1 MRPVKHNALPWLVLS
16 VVVVALDLWTKH
28 LALAHLAYNAP
39 VPVIE
44 GLWNWRL
51 VYNTGAAFSFLANAG
66 GWQHWLFSGL
76 AVVISA
82 LLAWWLACTPRG
94 DWRTALPFAL
104 VIGGA
109 LGNLHD
115 RLRWGHVVDF
125 IDWHYAG
132 WHWPAFNL
140 ADAAIV
146 GGAIGILLFGLLE
159 GKRKTEA

>member
-1 MRPVKHNALPWLVLS
+1 MRPIKHNALPWLVLS

-28 LALAHLAYNAP
+28 LALAHLSYNVP

-76 AVVISA
+76 AVAISA
-82 LLAWWLACTPRG
+82 LLAWWLACTPRR

-159 GKRKTEA
+159 GKRKTDA